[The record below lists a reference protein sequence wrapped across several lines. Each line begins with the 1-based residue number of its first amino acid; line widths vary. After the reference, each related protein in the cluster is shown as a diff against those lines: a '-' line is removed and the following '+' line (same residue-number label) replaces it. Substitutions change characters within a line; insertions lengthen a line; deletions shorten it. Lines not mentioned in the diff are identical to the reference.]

1 MIQDK
6 LAMLDDGATITGGT
20 TVGSVDVVDASAV
33 VRNLGTGRPLYLV
46 IAVTAV
52 SGGDGSDTFTFALVD
67 NNDADSTTS
76 PRDVAVS
83 ATITGVANI
92 PAGTKIVIP
101 VPPGFAFQRYIGVR
115 YAVTSD
121 AVLTVDAFLTDDQ
134 TYDHAVYPDNTEGV
148 TV

>member
-1 MIQDK
+1 MIHDK

-92 PAGTKIVIP
+92 PAGKSDYSHTIVS
-101 VPPGFAFQRYIGVR
+101 
-115 YAVTSD
+115 AVNS
-121 AVLTVDAFLTDDQ
+121 
-134 TYDHAVYPDNTEGV
+134 
-148 TV
+148 